1 MAVSP
6 GSDYREPVL
15 VEPIL
20 RLHGL
25 LLLLMACNDAPR
37 HRGLGPRIGGRHR
50 HVGLGDGDVPDE
62 LLRGVC
68 IVFFNRLRR
77 ERSFI
82 WCP

>member
-1 MAVSP
+1 M
-6 GSDYREPVL
+6 
-15 VEPIL
+15 EPIL

-68 IVFFNRLRR
+68 IVVFNRLRR